1 MPIYEYKCQDCGEKF
16 EKLVRLGAME
26 TKVECPVCH
35 SDQVKRLIS
44 IFGHL
49 GGMEGSTLSLGGSS
63 ASTSCAP
70 SG

>member
-26 TKVECPVCH
+26 TEVKCPVCH

-49 GGMEGSTLSLGGSS
+49 GGQGGMDLSWGSS
-63 ASTSCAP
+63 ASASCAP